1 MRRSCALFAL
11 AVTLMIAQDA
21 SDPNVTPPRLSN
33 KKRVE
38 PQCTEKAIRGHIS
51 GLVKLRAVVG
61 IDGHVRDV
69 EVVRS
74 LGYGLDENAVDA
86 VRRWEFQPAL
96 KDGTPVEA
104 TVPIECQFGC
114 N

>member
-1 MRRSCALFAL
+1 MLRSCALFAL
-11 AVTLMIAQDA
+11 AATVMIAQSA
-21 SDPNVTPPRLSN
+21 SDPKVTPPRLSN

-38 PQCTEKAIRGHIS
+38 PQCSENAIRDHIS

-61 IDGHVRDV
+61 IDGHVRGV

-86 VRRWEFQPAL
+86 VRTWEFQPAL
-96 KDGTPVEA
+96 KNGEPVEA
-104 TVPIECQFGC
+104 TVPIECEFRC